1 MRKWNGVKG
10 LMGMMLSTVMLA
22 GSISGNVFAA
32 ESQPDRVESI
42 LAGMSIEEKIGQMMI
57 PSFRIWKEV
66 PAPGTEDM
74 NQTVENT
81 DSTPVAVNVTEL
93 NDEIRQCIAKY
104 HFGGTVLYAENCN
117 DAEQVLRLTSDIQ
130 SASLS
135 GGGIPML
142 IAIDQE
148 GGTVSRIG
156 FGTAGTG
163 NMSLAATGDPQ
174 YARKMAAV
182 FGDEMKSLGI
192 NTDFAPVMDVNRNP
206 NNPIIGIRSFSDD
219 PDVAAKYG
227 IAYMQGLHDTGTIAT
242 LKHFPGHGNTDT
254 DSHTGFPCINESYDS
269 LKKSD
274 LVPFQAAINEGADMI
289 MTAHIQ
295 YPQIEKETYISK
307 TTGEPVYLP
316 ATMSRTILTGILRND
331 MGFEGVIVT
340 DGLDMAAISDN
351 FNTDDVI
358 CMSINA
364 GIDMILLPI
373 VTDTNKFHET
383 ERIMESAVAM
393 VKDGRISEAQVNAS
407 VRRILKLKEK
417 YGLLDK
423 KDFTLT
429 DAQIAQSVA
438 NVGSPAHRNVAWQTA
453 AKSLTLVKNEKS
465 AFPITP
471 KAGESVYILFADA
484 CASRS
489 EAWTMAETKL
499 KAEGKLNDGVSVT
512 MQKNTRDAGD
522 VQVAQAVQA
531 DHVILV
537 SRIYNADC
545 LDPNTD
551 DGFSTGYFDR
561 IIAGRKAAGKTT
573 IVVSSQLPYDAGRFM
588 EADAVLLAY
597 CSGVMRSVPAASGA
611 GSAYVPNLP
620 AALCA
625 CFGDGVPGG
634 ALPVDIPVIDA
645 EYNMTDKVLYKRAQ

>member
-1 MRKWNGVKG
+1 MRKWRSAKS
-10 LMGMMLSTVMLA
+10 LMGLMLSTVMLA
-22 GSISGNVFAA
+22 GSIPGNVFAA
-32 ESQPDRVESI
+32 DTQTDRVESV
-42 LAGMSIEEKIGQMMI
+42 LAGMSIEEKIGQMMV
-57 PSFRIWKEV
+57 PSFRVWKEV
-66 PAPGTEDM
+66 PAPGTDDM

-81 DSTPVAVNVTEL
+81 GSSSVAVNVTEL

-130 SASLS
+130 STNLA

-142 IAIDQE
+142 IAADQE
-148 GGTVSRIG
+148 GGTVARIG

-163 NMSLAATGDPQ
+163 NMSLAAAGDPV
-174 YARKMAAV
+174 YARNMAAV
-182 FGDEMKSLGI
+182 FGEEMGALGI

-206 NNPIIGIRSFSDD
+206 NNPVIGIRSFSDD
-219 PDVAAKYG
+219 PNLVAKYG
-227 IAYMQGLHDTGTIAT
+227 IAYMQGLHGTGTIAT

-254 DSHTGFPCINESYDS
+254 DSHTGFPCINESYES

-274 LVPFQAAINEGADMI
+274 LVPFQAAINAGADMI

-316 ATMSRTILTGILRND
+316 ATMSRTILSGILRQD

-351 FNTDDVI
+351 FRTDDVI

-364 GIDMILLPI
+364 GVDMILLPI
-373 VTDTNKFHET
+373 VTDTNSFHET

-393 VKDGRISEAQVNAS
+393 TKDGRISEAQVNAA

-423 KDFTLT
+423 KDFSLT
-429 DAQIAQSVA
+429 DAQIAQAVA
-438 NVGSPAHRNVAWQTA
+438 SVGSPAHRNVAWQTA
-453 AKSLTLVKNEKS
+453 TKSLTLVKNEKS

-471 KAGESVYILFADA
+471 KAGESVYILFADSG
-484 CASRS
+484 ASRS

-499 KAEGKLNDGVSVT
+499 RADGKLADGVDVA
-512 MQKNTRDAGD
+512 MQKNTKEAGD
-522 VQVAQAVQA
+522 AQVVQAVRA
-531 DHVILV
+531 DYVILV
-537 SRIYNADC
+537 SRIFNSNC
-545 LDPNTD
+545 LDPDTD
-551 DGFSTGYFDR
+551 DGFSTGYFDQ

-573 IVVSSQLPYDAGRFM
+573 IVVSSQLPYDAGRFTD
-588 EADAVLLAY
+588 ADAVLLAY

-634 ALPVDIPVIDA
+634 VLPVDIPVIDA